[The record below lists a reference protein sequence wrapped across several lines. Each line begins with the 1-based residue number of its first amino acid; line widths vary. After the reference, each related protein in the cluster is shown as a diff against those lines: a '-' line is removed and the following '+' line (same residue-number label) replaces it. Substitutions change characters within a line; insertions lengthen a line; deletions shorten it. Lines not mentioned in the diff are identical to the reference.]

1 MWLWDDISIV
11 TWNVTT
17 TNVKIHQLTLWRSIR
32 FVAINA
38 KSERFKL
45 NSKSKK
51 TPACSSISPT
61 TEPIAAAWDL
71 NVFHLFDTDLNVRL
85 NGGCSARAEGQL
97 IEGCYLGCGHS
108 LGFNLLKMPKCPM
121 PISEN
126 ITSPSPPPI
135 LPASPQILNAAQIYL
150 NLTCK
155 LLPPIKIFPRDG
167 RS

>member
-1 MWLWDDISIV
+1 M
-11 TWNVTT
+11 
-17 TNVKIHQLTLWRSIR
+17 IHQFSLWRSIR
-32 FVAINA
+32 FVAINT
-38 KSERFKL
+38 KKMRDLSWIL
-45 NSKSKK
+45 NLKK

-108 LGFNLLKMPKCPM
+108 LGFNLLKMLKWPM

-150 NLTCK
+150 NLQCK